1 MKRNSFELI
10 SLSIIIIISL
20 SFIMQECIINE
31 IQLKVFRNIFFSSV
45 VSMFMSNINEFF
57 ITLKGQVLG

>member
-10 SLSIIIIISL
+10 SLSKK
-20 SFIMQECIINE
+20 IMQECIINE